1 MSWELVETD
10 AALQAV
16 VAAQGSHDAVAIDTE
31 FMRRDTF
38 YPRVALVQLCF
49 DETAYLI
56 DPLTITDT
64 APLTGLLTDPGIVK
78 VMHSASED
86 LEVFQHWLGALPTP
100 LFDTQRAAGLLD
112 IGFGMGYGALVNACL
127 DIALGKGET
136 RSDWLRRPLSASQC
150 EYAAQDVI
158 HLAALWRQLGPRCRE
173 AGKYDWVLEDSQQA
187 AANLSSDGAEQ
198 YRRVKN
204 GWRLTSPELAV
215 LIAISAW
222 RESSARVRDKPR
234 NWIIDDAACI
244 ALATAQ
250 PASIDALSR
259 LDLPPAVV
267 RRDGRELV
275 ELITAAAALPEDALP
290 ARLPAPL
297 DARQRR
303 TLKRLKERARSI
315 AVELEMAPEIVLPG
329 KDFELLLREAAG
341 EAVQAPPHWSGWRA
355 AKVLAPLR
363 AELSGGQ

>member
-1 MSWELVETD
+1 MSWELVESD
-10 AALQAV
+10 AALKAI
-16 VAAQGSHDAVAIDTE
+16 VAGRGVHEAVAIDTE

-49 DETAYLI
+49 DEMAYLI
-56 DPLTITDT
+56 DPLAIGDS
-64 APLTGLLTDPGIVK
+64 APLVGLLTDPGIVK

-86 LEVFQHWLGALPTP
+86 LEVFQHWLDVLPTP

-136 RSDWLRRPLSASQC
+136 RSDWLRRPLTASQC

-187 AANLSSDGAEQ
+187 AANLSSDGAQQ
-198 YRRVKN
+198 YRRIKN
-204 GWRLTSPELAV
+204 GWRLTSHQLAV
-215 LIAISAW
+215 LMAVSGW
-222 RESSARVRDKPR
+222 REGRARERDKPR

-250 PASIDALSR
+250 PATRNALSR

-267 RRDGRELV
+267 RRDGQELV
-275 ELITAAAALPEDALP
+275 DLISAAAALPEDELP

-297 DARQRR
+297 DSRQRS
-303 TLKRLKERARSI
+303 TLKRLKERARAI
-315 AVELEMAPEIVLPG
+315 AVELQVAPEIVLPG
-329 KDFELLLREAAG
+329 KDFELLLREAVG
-341 EAVQAPPHWSGWRA
+341 EPVQSPPHWSGWRA
-355 AKVLAPLR
+355 ARVIAPLR
-363 AELSGGQ
+363 AELSGEL